1 MSNSVFQQNVDRIKF
16 AVFLMVLRFTR
27 RATSSIADCY
37 ALEAGAATVSPSR
50 PFQDFRPSS
59 RVTAGLTHIRCVVGR
74 TAVCGGRRSAFEG
87 TPSDEKAK
95 IETA

>member
-37 ALEAGAATVSPSR
+37 ALEAGAATCR
-50 PFQDFRPSS
+50 P
-59 RVTAGLTHIRCVVGR
+59 
-74 TAVCGGRRSAFEG
+74 RRF
-87 TPSDEKAK
+87 
-95 IETA
+95 

>member
-37 ALEAGAATVSPSR
+37 ALETGAATVSPSR

-59 RVTAGLTHIRCVVGR
+59 RVT
-74 TAVCGGRRSAFEG
+74 TARMSYFGRRAPRRQVFAGRHGDKKNS
-87 TPSDEKAK
+87 
-95 IETA
+95 